1 MLAAMSWEISAHAGV
16 RRASGLLL
24 LRLGLTLT
32 FLLLAQGAGPAVG
45 GWPGWPAAALA
56 TGLVLGALSCPCAAG
71 ALIWGALAAPPA
83 PQGLVWILAAQAL
96 AVMLLGAGRWS
107 VDRRLF
113 GRRLVFSSD
122 DTFG

>member
-1 MLAAMSWEISAHAGV
+1 MSWEISAHAGV

-32 FLLLAQGAGPAVG
+32 LLHLAQGDGPAVLS
-45 GWPGWPAAALA
+45 WPGWPAAALA
-56 TGLVLGALSCPCAAG
+56 AGLMLGLLSCPCAVG
-71 ALIWGALAAPPA
+71 TLLWGALAAAHGPR
-83 PQGLVWILAAQAL
+83 GLLLILALQAL